1 MISFSC
7 EIVKACLPSTVS
19 ASRLEFLTVIRA
31 MTPAVPISAAFL
43 ERLRRRDPD
52 ALAEAVHDHARP
64 LLRAAKGLGFAEQE
78 AEDLVQD
85 VFTTFL
91 ERLDSFEGRS
101 QLRTWLFGILHR
113 KALERRR
120 ASIMDDRMDPIDEV
134 FESCFDA
141 KGKWTRPPADLE
153 RLMLSNEIG
162 KLIRGCMDGL
172 PVNQREA
179 FVLREVEG
187 LDTGEICKILDVSVT
202 NFGVLMHRARA
213 RLRECLE
220 AKGWS
225 KP

>member
-1 MISFSC
+1 M
-7 EIVKACLPSTVS
+7 
-19 ASRLEFLTVIRA
+19 EFLTAIRA

-52 ALAEAVHDHARP
+52 ALAEAVRDHARP
-64 LLRAAKGLGFAEQE
+64 LMRAARGLGFAEQD

-85 VFTTFL
+85 VFKTFI

-113 KALERRR
+113 KAMERRR

-134 FESCFDA
+134 FESRFDA
-141 KGKWTRPPADLE
+141 KGNWSRPPADLE

-172 PVNQREA
+172 SVNQREA

-202 NFGVLMHRARA
+202 NFGVLMHRART

-220 AKGWS
+220 AKGLEQTRS
-225 KP
+225 QGRT

>member
-1 MISFSC
+1 M
-7 EIVKACLPSTVS
+7 PSTVS
-19 ASRLEFLTVIRA
+19 ASRLEFLTAIRA
-31 MTPAVPISAAFL
+31 MTPVVPISADFL

-52 ALAEAVHDHARP
+52 ALAEAVRDHARP
-64 LLRAAKGLGFAEQE
+64 LMRAARGLGFAEQE

-85 VFTTFL
+85 VFKTFL

-120 ASIMDDRMDPIDEV
+120 ASIVDERMDPIDEV
-134 FESCFDA
+134 FESRFDA
-141 KGKWTRPPADLE
+141 RGNWTRPPADLE
-153 RLMLSNEIG
+153 RLMLSKEIG
-162 KLIRGCMDGL
+162 ELIRRCMDGL
-172 PVNQREA
+172 PANQREA
-179 FVLREVEG
+179 FVLREVED